1 MLQIETKSLQIET
14 KSDSPYNP
22 LIINNDMERENNATC
37 AHACDT
43 RTPETQMYFDI
54 RKIFNDKHGLHKVSE
69 RLAAEK
75 SWHDASPAKKAK
87 LLEAVK
93 SGKWDKPRI
102 DWLIADFPEPTP
114 TNLQGTELGG
124 NMLNEGLAKIALYN
138 GRYGV
143 YSTED
148 IRLFNLELSD
158 YQRGHR

>member
-1 MLQIETKSLQIET
+1 
-14 KSDSPYNP
+14 
-22 LIINNDMERENNATC
+22 
-37 AHACDT
+37 
-43 RTPETQMYFDI
+43 MYFDI
-54 RKIFNDKHGLHKVSE
+54 RKIFNDKHGLHKVCE
-69 RLAAEK
+69 GLAAEK
-75 SWHDASPAKKAK
+75 SWRDASPAKKAK